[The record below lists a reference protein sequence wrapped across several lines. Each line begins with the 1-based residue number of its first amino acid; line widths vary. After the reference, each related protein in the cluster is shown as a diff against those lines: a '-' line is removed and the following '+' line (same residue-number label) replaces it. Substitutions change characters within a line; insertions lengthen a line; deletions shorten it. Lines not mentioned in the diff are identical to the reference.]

1 VATVDGMIQACEQNL
16 TITTDKTI
24 IIPGHGAVGN
34 KGQLREFR
42 DMLATV
48 KDRVSK
54 LKKEGRTMKETIA
67 AKPTANFDAK
77 FGQFVVDGAFFTR
90 LVYADV

>member
-1 VATVDGMIQACEQNL
+1 MIQACEHNL

-34 KGQLREFR
+34 KKQLREFR
-42 DMLATV
+42 DMLVTV
-48 KDRVSK
+48 KERVSK
-54 LKKEGRTMKETIA
+54 LKKQGRSLKETIA

-77 FGQFVVDGAFFTR
+77 FGQYVLDGAFFTK
-90 LVYADV
+90 LVYVEV